1 MAVPHTIGRY
11 EIIGSIGSG
20 GMGTLLRARDPK
32 IGGRTVAIKLL
43 KEGIDNDEIRRR
55 FMQEANAAGVLE
67 HENIVRIFDVGEQDG
82 EPFIAMEY
90 IDGETL
96 SMWIRRKEPASMVRK
111 LRLLEELCDGLAY
124 AHSFNIVHRDIKPAN
139 LMVEK
144 RRGRLK
150 ILDFGIAKLADSG
163 ITNAGALIGSFN
175 YMSPEQVRGLPIDH
189 RSDIF
194 SCGAVMFELLCYKQA
209 FPGGL
214 GDGVLGRIAEQ
225 PSPRLRQVL
234 PDADPEVEQI
244 INRALDKDAGRR
256 YPDLPAMHRDL
267 TRVRRRL
274 ERDEASSTD
283 EHARLDQD
291 DHTRGPHPGAT
302 PKPTPR
308 PGKDS
313 VLDRI
318 RKEQIA
324 QHMEA
329 AVKALD
335 AGNYAEAIE
344 YSYRASAVDE
354 HEAGPHELRARA
366 QAALDEQQADEH
378 LAGAQSAIARGD
390 LDAADALVA
399 KAIEVRPGHT
409 GIGPLR
415 EAVARAR
422 NQVALAAVMQR
433 ARTALE
439 HGDWTAAIRATAE
452 AELYQPGFDQARDI
466 RQRAQAAIDEQAA
479 RERARQERI
488 RDAVESARRAIVHG
502 DLDEARAHAEQ
513 AARDRA
519 DTRILEN
526 LRTEIE
532 LARQQAESAARR
544 SAQASALI
552 GEAIAKFNAGEF
564 RAAIVRCDAA
574 LRIQPDEP
582 QALDVRRRAQRA
594 IEEED
599 ERQRQVAEAE
609 RQRQAAEAERQRLA
623 AEAERQRQREAEKA
637 ERRRQAAEAE
647 RQRQAAEA
655 ERRRRAEEEAR
666 IAREHYEAA
675 ARADVESAWQDV
687 EAGRYEAAIARL
699 ERFSPPHDDVAQA
712 LVAVRA
718 EVAERQAQAEAAARA
733 EREEAARRQA
743 EEQRQREEEA
753 RRAEEEQRAARAA
766 RAAALADT
774 SRELASAGQYPQAL
788 ATLSEATRLDPSN
801 AALQELTRQIREAKT
816 AHETAE
822 RRARDLAAKL
832 AEAES
837 RLAAGDLAKARKSA
851 EAAAQIDAPAAAAIL
866 GRLGEAEVR
875 AAQEKAEQQ
884 RAAEAARLARER
896 DQKVTALLTK
906 ARKAK
911 KPADALGFL
920 EEAQRLDPQQPEL
933 AALIAQRQA
942 EIAQKASARPAAR
955 APAVG
960 VPERK
965 PGRPLSPALLGG
977 VGAAVLVLVLGIWY
991 ALRDPDPTPNPNGN
1005 RVVVVPPEKPEG
1017 SVVVPSTLVRIDTQ
1031 PWTHVTLTPAAGGD
1045 AVTCITP
1052 CQLQLAPGD
1061 YQLAFENGQLHQPT
1075 TERLSVPAGQP
1086 VDVSRTMPG
1095 FDVDRAVASI
1105 VGR

>member
-96 SMWIRRKEPASMVRK
+96 SMWIRRKEPATVTRK
-111 LRLLEELCDGLAY
+111 LRLMEELCDGLAY
-124 AHSFNIVHRDIKPAN
+124 AHSFDIIHRDVKPAN

-175 YMSPEQVRGLPIDH
+175 YMSPEQVRGLAIDH

-194 SCGAVMFELLCYKQA
+194 SVGAVMFELLSYRQA

-225 PSPRLRQVL
+225 AAPQLRQVIA
-234 PDADPEVEQI
+234 DADADVEQI
-244 INRALDKDAGRR
+244 INKALEKDADRR

-274 ERDEASSTD
+274 ERDEGASG
-283 EHARLDQD
+283 
-291 DHTRGPHPGAT
+291 DHTRIEPQDATRGAHVPQGT
-302 PKPTPR
+302 PRPTPR

-318 RKEQIA
+318 RKEQLA
-324 QHMEA
+324 QHMDA
-329 AVKALD
+329 AVKAFD
-335 AGNYAEAIE
+335 AGLYEEAIE

-354 HEAGPHELRARA
+354 NDSGPHELRSRA
-366 QAALDEQQADEH
+366 QAALDEQQANQH
-378 LAGAQSAIARGD
+378 LADAQSALGRGEI
-390 LDAADALVA
+390 DAADALVA

-409 GIGPLR
+409 GIGVLR

-422 NQVALAAVMQR
+422 NQVALAAVLQR
-433 ARTALE
+433 ARAALE
-439 HGDWTAAIRATAE
+439 RQDWTGAIRAATE
-452 AELYQPGFDQARDI
+452 ADLYQPGLDEARQI
-466 RQRAQAAIDEQAA
+466 RRRAQTAIDEQAV
-479 RERARQERI
+479 RERARLERI
-488 RDAVESARRAIVHG
+488 RDAVEGVRRAIVHG
-502 DLDEARAHAEQ
+502 ALDEAQRHADQ

-519 DTRILEN
+519 DPRVLEN

-532 LARQQAESAARR
+532 LSRQQAESAARR
-544 SAQASALI
+544 SAQAAALI
-552 GEAIAKFNAGEF
+552 GEAIAKFTAGEF

-574 LRIQPDEP
+574 LRIQPDEG

-594 IEEED
+594 IEEE
-599 ERQRQVAEAE
+599 EE
-609 RQRQAAEAERQRLA
+609 RQRQAAEAERLRLA
-623 AEAERQRQREAEKA
+623 AEAERGRLEAEA
-637 ERRRQAAEAE
+637 ARRRQA
-647 RQRQAAEA
+647 
-655 ERRRRAEEEAR
+655 EEDAR
-666 IAREHYEAA
+666 LAREQHERAAHAEIEAA
-675 ARADVESAWQDV
+675 RLDVD
-687 EAGRYEAAIARL
+687 AGRFDSAIARL
-699 ERFSPPHDDVAQA
+699 ERFAPPHDDVTQA
-712 LVAVRA
+712 LAAVRA
-718 EVAERQAQAEAAARA
+718 EAAERRAQAEAEARA
-733 EREEAARRQA
+733 EREEAARRLA
-743 EEQRQREEEA
+743 DEQRQREADA

-766 RAAALADT
+766 RAAALAET

-788 ATLSEATRLDPSN
+788 ATLAEATRLDP
-801 AALQELTRQIREAKT
+801 ADPALQELTRQIRDAKT
-816 AHETAE
+816 AHEAAE
-822 RRARDLAAKL
+822 RRARDLGAKL

-837 RLAAGDLAKARKSA
+837 RLAAGDFAKARKSTD
-851 EAAAQIDAPAAAAIL
+851 AAAQIDGQAPGVQAMLARIA
-866 GRLGEAEVR
+866 EAEARVAR
-875 AAQEKAEQQ
+875 EKAEQQ
-884 RAAEAARLARER
+884 KAAEAARQARER
-896 DQKVTALLTK
+896 DQKVGALITK

-911 KPADALGFL
+911 RPADALGLL
-920 EEAQRLDPQQPEL
+920 EEAQRLDPQRPEL

-942 EIAQKASARPAAR
+942 EIARAA
-955 APAVG
+955 APPPERQAERVAEPG

-965 PGRPLSPALLGG
+965 AGRPLSPATLGSAA
-977 VGAAVLVLVLGIWY
+977 AAVLLLVAVLWY
-991 ALRDPDPTPNPNGN
+991 FLHEPTPKPNPDPDPP
-1005 RVVVVPPEKPEG
+1005 VVVDSRPADPDKPPVVAPSAVIIDTEPWTRVTVTPVTGGDPEKC
-1017 SVVVPSTLVRIDTQ
+1017 T
-1031 PWTHVTLTPAAGGD
+1031 
-1045 AVTCITP
+1045 TP
-1052 CQLQLAPGD
+1052 CQLQLPPGE
-1061 YQLAFENGQLHQPT
+1061 YQLAFENDGQSQPYS
-1075 TERLSVPAGQP
+1075 ERLSVLAGQP
-1086 VDVSRTMPG
+1086 ADVRRKMPG
-1095 FDVDRAVASI
+1095 FDVDRAVAAI

>member
-11 EIIGSIGSG
+11 EIVGSIGSG

-96 SMWIRRKEPASMVRK
+96 SMWIRRKEPAAVIRK

-194 SCGAVMFELLCYKQA
+194 SCGAVMFELLSYKQA

-225 PSPRLRQVL
+225 AAPQLRQVIA
-234 PDADPEVEQI
+234 DADPDVEQI
-244 INRALDKDAGRR
+244 INKALEKDPGRR

-274 ERDEASSTD
+274 ERDESASGEHTRL
-283 EHARLDQD
+283 ERGRRHARAA
-291 DHTRGPHPGAT
+291 HVARAT
-302 PKPTPR
+302 PRPTPR

-324 QHMEA
+324 QHMDA
-329 AVKALD
+329 AAKAFD
-335 AGNYAEAIE
+335 AGLYEEAIE
-344 YSYRASAVDE
+344 HSYRASAVDE
-354 HEAGPHELRARA
+354 HESGPHELRTKA
-366 QAALDEQQADEH
+366 QAALDEQQADQH
-378 LAGAQSAIARGD
+378 LADAQSALGRGD
-390 LDAADALVA
+390 IEAADALVA

-409 GIGPLR
+409 GIGVLR

-433 ARTALE
+433 ARAALE
-439 HGDWTAAIRATAE
+439 RQDWTGAIRATTE
-452 AELYQPGFDQARDI
+452 AELYQPGLDEARQI
-466 RQRAQAAIDEQAA
+466 RHRAQTAIDEQAA

-488 RDAVESARRAIVHG
+488 RDAVEGARRAIVHG
-502 DLDEARAHAEQ
+502 ALEEAQAQADQ

-519 DTRILEN
+519 DPRVLEN

-544 SAQASALI
+544 SAQAAALI

-594 IEEED
+594 IEEE
-599 ERQRQVAEAE
+599 EEK
-609 RQRQAAEAERQRLA
+609 QRQAAEAERQRLA
-623 AEAERQRQREAEKA
+623 AEAERQRLEAEA
-637 ERRRQAAEAE
+637 ARRRQA
-647 RQRQAAEA
+647 
-655 ERRRRAEEEAR
+655 EEDAR
-666 IAREHYEAA
+666 LAREQHERAAHAEIEAA
-675 ARADVESAWQDV
+675 RRDAD
-687 EAGRYEAAIARL
+687 AGRFDSAIARL
-699 ERFSPPHDDVAQA
+699 ERFAPPHDDVARA
-712 LVAVRA
+712 LAAVRA
-718 EVAERQAQAEAAARA
+718 EAAERRAQAEAAARA
-733 EREEAARRQA
+733 EREEAARRLA
-743 EEQRQREEEA
+743 EEQRQREEDA

-766 RAAALADT
+766 RAAALAET

-788 ATLSEATRLDPSN
+788 ATLAEATRLDPAN
-801 AALQELTRQIREAKT
+801 PALQELTRQIRDAKT
-816 AHETAE
+816 AHEAAE

-837 RLAAGDLAKARKSA
+837 RLAAGDFAKARKSTD
-851 EAAAQIDAPAAAAIL
+851 AAAQIDAQAPGVQAMLARIA
-866 GRLGEAEVR
+866 EAEARV
-875 AAQEKAEQQ
+875 AQEKAEQQ
-884 RAAEAARLARER
+884 KAAEAARQARER
-896 DQKVTALLTK
+896 DQKVGALITK
-906 ARKAK
+906 ARKARR
-911 KPADALGFL
+911 PADALGFL
-920 EEAQRLDPQQPEL
+920 EEAQRLDPQRPEL

-942 EIAQKASARPAAR
+942 EIARAAAPPPERPADRVAE
-955 APAVG
+955 PG

-965 PGRPLSPALLGG
+965 AGRPLSPAMLGG
-977 VGAAVLVLVLGIWY
+977 AAAAVLLLVAGLWY
-991 ALRDPDPTPNPNGN
+991 FLHEPTPKPIRIRTRRSWSTRDG
-1005 RVVVVPPEKPEG
+1005 RPDKPPVVA
-1017 SVVVPSTLVRIDTQ
+1017 PSAVIIDTE

-1045 AVTCITP
+1045 PETCTTP
-1052 CQLQLAPGD
+1052 CQLQLAPGE
-1061 YQLAFENGQLHQPT
+1061 YQLAFENGGLSQPYS
-1075 TERLSVPAGQP
+1075 ERLSVPAGQP
-1086 VDVSRTMPG
+1086 VDVRRTMPG
-1095 FDVDRAVASI
+1095 FDVDRAVAAI

>member
-1 MAVPHTIGRY
+1 MAVPRTIGRY
-11 EIIGSIGSG
+11 EILGSIGSG

-43 KEGIDNDEIRRR
+43 KDGIENLEIRRR
-55 FMQEANAAGVLE
+55 FLQEANAAGVLE

-96 SMWIRRKEPASMVRK
+96 SMWIRRKEPASVVRK
-111 LRLLEELCDGLAY
+111 LRLMEELCDGLAY

-139 LMVEK
+139 LIVEK

-194 SCGAVMFELLCYKQA
+194 SVGAVMFELLSYKQA

-225 PSPRLRQVL
+225 AAPQLRQVIA
-234 PDADPEVEQI
+234 DADPEVEQI
-244 INRALDKDAGRR
+244 INKALEKDPNRR

-274 ERDEASSTD
+274 ERDESASG
-283 EHARLDQD
+283 EHPRHDAD
-291 DHTRGPHPGAT
+291 DATRGPHAPSGT
-302 PKPTPR
+302 PRPTPR

-313 VLDRI
+313 ALDRI

-324 QHMEA
+324 LHMDAAAKAFEA
-329 AVKALD
+329 
-335 AGNYAEAIE
+335 GRYEEAIE
-344 YSYRASAVDE
+344 HSYRASAVDE
-354 HEAGPHELRARA
+354 HESGPHELRTRA
-366 QAALDEQQADEH
+366 QAALDEQHANQH
-378 LAGAQSAIARGD
+378 LADAQSALGRGD
-390 LDAADALVA
+390 IEAADALVA

-409 GIGPLR
+409 GIGVLR

-439 HGDWTAAIRATAE
+439 RQDWTGAIRATAE
-452 AELYQPGFDQARDI
+452 AELYQPGLDEARQI
-466 RQRAQAAIDEQAA
+466 RHRAQTAIEEQAA

-488 RDAVESARRAIVHG
+488 RDAVERARRAIVHG
-502 DLDEARAHAEQ
+502 ALEEAQAHADQ

-519 DTRILEN
+519 DPRILEN

-532 LARQQAESAARR
+532 LARHQAESAARR
-544 SAQASALI
+544 SAQAAALL
-552 GEAIAKFNAGEF
+552 GEAIARFNAGDF

-574 LRIQPDEP
+574 LRIQPDDQ
-582 QALDVRRRAQRA
+582 QALDVRRRSQRA
-594 IEEED
+594 IEEE
-599 ERQRQVAEAE
+599 EE
-609 RQRQAAEAERQRLA
+609 RQRQAAEAERLRQA
-623 AEAERQRQREAEKA
+623 AIAERQRQEAEA
-637 ERRRQAAEAE
+637 ARRRQ
-647 RQRQAAEA
+647 
-655 ERRRRAEEEAR
+655 AEEEAR
-666 IAREHYEAA
+666 LAREQHERAAHAEIEEAY
-675 ARADVESAWQDV
+675 RELD
-687 EAGRYEAAIARL
+687 AGRFDSAIARL
-699 ERFSPPHDDVAQA
+699 ERFAPPHDDVARA
-712 LVAVRA
+712 LAAVRTEAA
-718 EVAERQAQAEAAARA
+718 EHRARAEAAARA
-733 EREEAARRQA
+733 EREEAARRLA
-743 EEQRQREEEA
+743 EEQRQRDEDA
-753 RRAEEEQRAARAA
+753 RRVEEEQRAARAA

-788 ATLSEATRLDPSN
+788 ATLAEATRLDPAN
-801 AALQELTRQIREAKT
+801 QALQELTRQIRDAKT
-816 AHETAE
+816 AHEAAE
-822 RRARDLAAKL
+822 RRGRDLAAKL

-837 RLAAGDLAKARKSA
+837 RLAARDLVKARKST
-851 EAAAQIDAPAAAAIL
+851 EAAGQIDAQAPGVQAMFA
-866 GRLGEAEVR
+866 RLDEADAR
-875 AAQEKAEQQ
+875 AAQEKLDQQ
-884 RAAEAARLARER
+884 KAAEAARLARER
-896 DQKVTALLTK
+896 DQKVGALITK

-911 KPADALGFL
+911 RPADALGLL
-920 EEAQRLDPQQPEL
+920 EEAQRLDPQRPEL

-942 EIAQKASARPAAR
+942 EVAQTAAPPQARPR
-955 APAVG
+955 ERVPEPG

-965 PGRPLSPALLGG
+965 AARPLSPAMLGG
-977 VGAAVLVLVLGIWY
+977 AAAAMLILVLGLWY
-991 ALRDPDPTPNPNGN
+991 VLHKPAPEPIPRPDGPGMVDP
-1005 RVVVVPPEKPEG
+1005 RPEG
-1017 SVVVPSTLVRIDTQ
+1017 PDKPPPVAPSIVKFDTE

-1045 AVTCITP
+1045 SASCTTP

-1061 YQLAFENGQLHQPT
+1061 YQMAFENGGLSQPHNEPLT
-1075 TERLSVPAGQP
+1075 VPAGQP
-1086 VDVSRTMPG
+1086 VDVRRTMPG
-1095 FDVDRAVASI
+1095 FDVDRAVTAI